1 MRTVRIAAIVF
12 LAAGLAVA
20 SGCAKR
26 TVTRIDT
33 DTTVDLSGHWNDTD
47 SRLVSD
53 EMIRDCLNRPWVT
66 SHMTESGGKRPV
78 VIVGVVR
85 NRTTEHI
92 PVGTFINDLERAF
105 IDAGSVEVVA
115 SAVERADVRDER
127 GDQQRFA
134 SDETAKA
141 FGREHGADYMLA
153 GEINSITDQE
163 GGKKVVFFQVDL
175 TLINLE
181 TNAKVW
187 IGQQKIK
194 KFIGQGRYSP

>member
-1 MRTVRIAAIVF
+1 MRVFRIAA
-12 LAAGLAVA
+12 LAALILIVVA
-20 SGCAKR
+20 GCAKR

-33 DTTVDLSGHWNDTD
+33 DTTVDLSGRWNDTD

-53 EMIRDCLNRPWVT
+53 EMIRDCLNHPWL
-66 SHMTESGGKRPV
+66 SQHMTARSGKRPV

-85 NRTTEHI
+85 NKTTEHI

-115 SAVERADVRDER
+115 GAVERSDVRDER
-127 GDQQRFA
+127 DEQQRFA
-134 SDETAKA
+134 SEETAKA

-163 GGKKVVFFQVDL
+163 GGRKVLFYQVDL
-175 TLINLE
+175 TLINME
-181 TNAKVW
+181 TNTKVW
-187 IGQQKIK
+187 LGQKKIK
-194 KFIGQGRYSP
+194 KFVGQGKYSP

>member
-1 MRTVRIAAIVF
+1 MRIFAIAA
-12 LAAGLAVA
+12 LAALLVVA
-20 SGCAKR
+20 GCAKR

-33 DTTVDLSGHWNDTD
+33 DTTVDLSGRWNDTD

-53 EMIRDCLNRPWVT
+53 EMIRDCLEHPWL
-66 SHMTESGGKRPV
+66 SQHMTVRSGKRPI

-85 NRTTEHI
+85 NKTTEHI

-115 SAVERADVRDER
+115 GAVERSDVRDER
-127 GDQQRFA
+127 DEQQRFA
-134 SDETAKA
+134 SEETAKA
-141 FGREHGADYMLA
+141 FGREHGADYMLS

-163 GGKKVVFFQVDL
+163 GGKKVLFYQVDL
-175 TLINLE
+175 TLINME

-187 IGQQKIK
+187 LGQKKIK
-194 KFIGQGRYSP
+194 KFVGQGKYSP